1 MAELKDS
8 GARRDFGT
16 GAVRDIAEGKGRCD
30 LLPLHQVAEL
40 LDDGIIRAIGDYEEN
55 GNTSSLQKAIGL
67 FSAAVFGSQYTA
79 MLEAAKQYE
88 DGCQKYGERNW
99 QKGIPVHCYI
109 DSGVRHYLKF
119 RRGDVD
125 EPHDRAFI
133 WNMLGA
139 IWTHENKPELID
151 LPFASKDKPETVNP
165 VTDKPVENKPFDW
178 EAFKTEKISV
188 HCDTEDKAK
197 AFVAECKR
205 RFPSECRLW
214 KNDEVNW
221 SSYES
226 ETTYS
231 IVGGEFLFADVESD
245 RKDRYTIVDYPFN
258 QKKDEKPHQFTD
270 EEAQDLFGKENAEG
284 RA

>member
-16 GAVRDIAEGKGRCD
+16 GAVRDVADGKGRCD
-30 LLPLHQVAEL
+30 LLPLHQVAAL
-40 LDDGIIRAIGDYEEN
+40 LDDEIIKAIGDYEES

-67 FSAAVFGSQYTA
+67 FSDMVFGSQYTA

-99 QKGIPVHCYI
+99 QRGIPVHCYI

-125 EPHDRAFI
+125 EPHDRAFV

-151 LPFASKDKPETVNP
+151 LPFAGMNKPEAGNP
-165 VTDKPVENKPFDW
+165 VTDKPVENNPFDW
-178 EAFKTEKISV
+178 EAFKTKKIAV

-205 RFPSECRLW
+205 RFPSECRRW
-214 KNDEVNW
+214 ENDEVNFG
-221 SSYES
+221 EHKS

-231 IVGGEFLFADVESD
+231 IVCGDLLFADVEYD
-245 RKDRYTIVDYPFN
+245 RKDGYTIVDYPFN
-258 QKKDEKPHQFTD
+258 QR
-270 EEAQDLFGKENAEG
+270 KED
-284 RA
+284 RT